1 MEKQKFKI
9 NMDLT
14 IINKLRNK
22 INENQHI
29 SMNKEFNKKI
39 GKENKEFNSW
49 DIVCAIMDRI
59 QDTCE
64 YLNNLELDAGKYSRS
79 AFDFIN
85 FINNAMVVIDCVDEL
100 AKVYNVSFES
110 EDKNTQIFQQ
120 LGKNGKGADLK
131 YFRYIRSLC
140 SVHPN
145 DTSRHPEYQ
154 DNDFECSPFVLW
166 NHGIYSDDNDIH
178 IVVYTSEID
187 QLQKNINLK
196 IKDIFSFVNYRY
208 SLIEKIIR
216 GIDSYQQQII
226 AELKNKRLKQVEDFD
241 AYIEYLEYLKKE
253 QNERLGDGASD
264 LLDYAIKVFKL
275 KLSNDKNIESFEKY
289 KNVIK
294 YAITFMH
301 NEIQNLTRDGFENSG
316 IRNNLYNGTLLD
328 LILYENS
335 NTDESRK
342 YSYNIQKLEYL
353 NYDSGYHNR
362 MWGYK
367 MLNQMIPLLE
377 KYVSFENAD
386 DAYECY
392 ILANVALYFDSL
404 KVECELNSN
413 IPNDSKYRMD
423 KI

>member
-1 MEKQKFKI
+1 MI
-9 NMDLT
+9 T
-14 IINKLRNK
+14 
-22 INENQHI
+22 
-29 SMNKEFNKKI
+29 
-39 GKENKEFNSW
+39 
-49 DIVCAIMDRI
+49 
-59 QDTCE
+59 
-64 YLNNLELDAGKYSRS
+64 
-79 AFDFIN
+79 
-85 FINNAMVVIDCVDEL
+85 
-100 AKVYNVSFES
+100 
-110 EDKNTQIFQQ
+110 
-120 LGKNGKGADLK
+120 
-131 YFRYIRSLC
+131 
-140 SVHPN
+140 
-145 DTSRHPEYQ
+145 
-154 DNDFECSPFVLW
+154 
-166 NHGIYSDDNDIH
+166 
-178 IVVYTSEID
+178 
-187 QLQKNINLK
+187 
-196 IKDIFSFVNYRY
+196 
-208 SLIEKIIR
+208 
-216 GIDSYQQQII
+216 
-226 AELKNKRLKQVEDFD
+226 
-241 AYIEYLEYLKKE
+241 YLKKK

-275 KLSNDKNIESFEKY
+275 KLSNDKNIERFEKY

-335 NTDESRK
+335 NTEESRK

-386 DAYECY
+386 DADECY
-392 ILANVALYFDSL
+392 ILANIALYFDSL